1 MNQIH
6 KWFVSRS
13 IAVAML
19 AVATIGGMAAT
30 ADADEQ
36 RRARIAAAFKK
47 FGIDAKQLATI
58 QDDLV
63 KKGIREDQV
72 EGSLGAMVRMMN
84 ARKQRGA
91 DWKIGPRVRT
101 YLSTR
106 VGLDDDQIETL
117 IVYTAWLEKQEV
129 KPASD
134 IEAKEAFR
142 KELDALVAKGA
153 LTREEAT
160 AKMEAWEKDAAAK
173 KAKDAATVT
182 KEDMAAMR
190 EQLAKMVAAGEIT
203 EEEAKKRWAA
213 YERFAGLDKTKKA
226 TPDLATQQ
234 KRIEEAVKRGDLT
247 PMEAR
252 QKLEALRREAA
263 AKQKD
268 GGRSKAEIEAMK
280 KRLGAAIESG
290 RITEAEAKQR
300 FDAWMKQAAG
310 KAK

>member
-36 RRARIAAAFKK
+36 RRARIAAAFEK
-47 FGIDAKQLATI
+47 FGIDVKQLATI

-117 IVYTAWLEKQEV
+117 IAYTAWLEKQEA
-129 KPASD
+129 KPASG
-134 IEAKEAFR
+134 IEAKKAFR

-213 YERFAGLDKTKKA
+213 YERFAGHDKTKKA